1 MEQWLRLEQLGH
13 HTMLVTPEGA
23 IRDVDVRAGQLR
35 YVAGI
40 GTRIELLIDP
50 SPSRCAAA
58 MHAGITSLLF
68 AAPRYQRPEWRPD
81 AEHGMRPWSQIS
93 AELDKQAEE
102 AATDSRVG

>member
-1 MEQWLRLEQLGH
+1 
-13 HTMLVTPEGA
+13 MLVTSEVA
-23 IRDVDVRAGQLR
+23 MRDVDVRAGQLR

-102 AATDSRVG
+102 AATDSRV